1 MTINEAMLQLDTF
14 FAGTSSSFPSSA
26 EAWQTLKAHRTQPT
40 AHNSQSTRCH
50 CGNQSVVHFCQQC
63 LKSHDE
69 YCKIPF

>member
-1 MTINEAMLQLDTF
+1 MFESEILLMDNTMDIF
-14 FAGTSSSFPSSA
+14 KGSA
-26 EAWQTLKAHRTQPT
+26 TYQAWQTLKAHCTQPT